1 MKRLL
6 VLPLLALCLSLTV
19 HAQIGDSLETQKEI
33 QWKSL
38 DGDGYEIQYPV
49 NWEID
54 KSGQMGMSFILL
66 SVQTSPQDKFRENV
80 NLLTQNLTGLNI
92 DMDAFVKISEEQVK
106 SMFKEGKI
114 YESKRVKNKGKSFH
128 KLLYSGSQGS
138 FLFKIQQYYWVEN
151 EKAYVLTFTCEAA
164 AFDSYI
170 ETGDKIMNSFVLK

>member
-1 MKRLL
+1 MARVL
-6 VLPLLALCLSLTV
+6 VLPLLAMCLSLSV
-19 HAQIGDSLETQKEI
+19 CAQIGDSSETEKEI
-33 QWKSL
+33 EWKLL
-38 DGDGYEIQYPV
+38 DGDDYEIQYPL

-92 DMDAFVKISEEQVK
+92 DMDAFVKISEEQVRA
-106 SMFKEGKI
+106 MFRGGKI
-114 YESKRVKNKGKSFH
+114 YESKRLKRNGKSFH

-164 AFDSYI
+164 AFDAYI
-170 ETGDKIMNSFVLK
+170 ETGDKIMNSFALK